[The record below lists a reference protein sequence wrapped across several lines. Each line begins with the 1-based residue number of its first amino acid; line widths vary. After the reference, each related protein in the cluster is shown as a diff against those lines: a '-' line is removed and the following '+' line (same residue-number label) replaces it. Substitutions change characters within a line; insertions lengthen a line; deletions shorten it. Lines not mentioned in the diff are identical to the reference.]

1 MHDSLV
7 VLACLADVSS
17 RLLLS
22 WLAAAGLVG
31 FVAMGI
37 DKGRAIGGEGRI
49 PEMALFVESF
59 IGGFWGV
66 LLGSVVFHHKTS
78 KPEFMVIVFV
88 GFVVW
93 IAVLRESGLLVCL
106 NGVMP
111 A

>member
-1 MHDSLV
+1 MLT
-7 VLACLADVSS
+7 CLADFPVKI
-17 RLLLS
+17 LLS

-37 DKGRAIGGEGRI
+37 DKGRAIGGEWRI

-66 LLGSVVFHHKTS
+66 LLGGVVFHHKTS

-93 IAVLRESGLLVCL
+93 IAVLQKSGFLGCP
-106 NGVMP
+106 NGVLTV
-111 A
+111 